1 MRPILYKQDASP
13 PARAAMMVIDILG
26 IDFDLQNLNPV
37 LREQDAPEF
46 KKKNP
51 MRTIPILDEGDFS
64 MADSHAIIIY
74 LVEKY
79 GKPEHS
85 YLYPADF
92 RKRAVINQRLFFD
105 CGVLFPRLRSVM
117 APTYMQRLGEMTK
130 SMIRN
135 INDAYS
141 MLEDYLSENLYMADD
156 VITIADISIVST
168 IGTLCGLVP
177 IDEKKYPKLNKWLQ
191 NMNQQEYCK
200 KINIPGG
207 LEHSDGL
214 KMLME
219 MTKHNQAKAKGKA
232 KL

>member
-1 MRPILYKQDASP
+1 MRPILYKQNASP
-13 PARAAMMVIDILG
+13 PARAVMMVIDILG
-26 IDFDLQNLNPV
+26 IDVDLQDLNPV
-37 LREQDAPEF
+37 FREQDAPEF

-51 MRTIPILDEGDFS
+51 MRTIPIYDEGDFW

-74 LVEKY
+74 LIEKY
-79 GKPEHS
+79 GKPQHS
-85 YLYPADF
+85 HLYPADP

-117 APTYMQRLGEMTK
+117 APTYMQRLGEMSK

-141 MLEDYLSENLYMADD
+141 MLEDYLSENLYMADN
-156 VITIADISIVST
+156 VITIADISVVST

-177 IDEKKYPKLNKWLQ
+177 IDGNKYPKLNKWLQ
-191 NMNQQEYCK
+191 NMNEQEYCK

-214 KMLME
+214 KILME
-219 MTKHNQAKAKGKA
+219 MNKHNQAQAKAKS